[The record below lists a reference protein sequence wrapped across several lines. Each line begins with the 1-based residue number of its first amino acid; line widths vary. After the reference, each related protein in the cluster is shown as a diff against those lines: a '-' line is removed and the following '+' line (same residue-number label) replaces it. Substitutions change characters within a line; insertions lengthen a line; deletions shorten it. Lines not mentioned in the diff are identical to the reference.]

1 MVTKEGNRWS
11 QEEQAELL
19 NKMLK
24 NSCPE
29 SNIEITKLLE
39 RLEGDE
45 DSLSEQEM
53 KRWLLVSQV

>member
-1 MVTKEGNRWS
+1 MVSRGTSG
-11 QEEQAELL
+11 LL
-19 NKMLK
+19 TKMLK
-24 NSCPE
+24 NICPE